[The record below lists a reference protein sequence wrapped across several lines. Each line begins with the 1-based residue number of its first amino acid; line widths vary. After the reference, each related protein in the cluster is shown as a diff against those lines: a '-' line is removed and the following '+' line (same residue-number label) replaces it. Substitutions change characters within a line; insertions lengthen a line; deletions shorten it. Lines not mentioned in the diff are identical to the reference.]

1 MPDRGTDWE
10 MSGRDLRVLVDSRLS
25 VSQQC
30 ALAAKRANY
39 VLGCMKHSTASWSEE
54 VILPLYLALV
64 WPHLEYCMQFW
75 APQFKKDFMILE
87 CIRRMAT
94 KLVKGLEGISF

>member
-39 VLGCMKHSTASWSEE
+39 VLGCMKHSIAS
-54 VILPLYLALV
+54 
-64 WPHLEYCMQFW
+64 
-75 APQFKKDFMILE
+75 
-87 CIRRMAT
+87 
-94 KLVKGLEGISF
+94 